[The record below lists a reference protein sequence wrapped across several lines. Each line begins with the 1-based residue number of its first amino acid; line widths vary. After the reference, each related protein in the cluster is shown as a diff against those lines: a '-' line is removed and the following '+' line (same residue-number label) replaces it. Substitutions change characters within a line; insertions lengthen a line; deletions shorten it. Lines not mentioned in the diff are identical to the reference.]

1 MPDVHCRLSP
11 SSSHRW
17 LTCTPSV
24 EMESHFP
31 NTTSEAAEQGT
42 AAHSM
47 GEAKIR
53 HRVFHEDITR
63 EPTSYDDEEME
74 ECSDFYCN
82 HVLQQIEEA
91 RQFCDAGTEPLVMIE
106 QRLSFEDIIPD
117 GFGTADCII
126 ATPKRLY
133 ITDYKHGKGV
143 LVRVSDELNPQLAIY
158 AYGAYSNLRFLYP
171 DVESVVMTI
180 VQPRLN
186 NLDSFEISVADLMEW
201 AENTV
206 KPKALMAAAGEGK
219 LVAGEH
225 CRFCR
230 AKAVC
235 RARADEALALARR
248 EFTVIDGSRET
259 SQGKVNDFY
268 FKSPALLSQQE
279 IEDVLPIL
287 NRIQDW
293 IDSVFTYVS
302 SEAINNGRS
311 WKGYKIVEG
320 RSKRKYVSEKMVE
333 DACREAGYSDIYEK
347 MLLPVTKLEKK
358 LTKAVFK
365 EILWDK
371 GLVVK
376 PKGKLAL
383 VPVTD
388 EREGIDVNELQ
399 NGTTSKPSAEDDFSP
414 IEK

>member
-53 HRVFHEDITR
+53 HKVFHEDMTR

-74 ECSDFYCN
+74 ECSDLYCN
-82 HVLQQIEEA
+82 YVIQQIEEA
-91 RQFCDAGTEPLVMIE
+91 KQFCKEPLVMIE
-106 QRLSFEDIIPD
+106 QRLSFADIIPD

-126 ATPKRLY
+126 ATPKKLY
-133 ITDYKHGKGV
+133 ITDYKHGRGV
-143 LVRVSDELNPQLAIY
+143 LVRVSDGLNPQLAIY
-158 AYGAYSNLRFLYP
+158 AYGAYSNLRFLFP

-180 VQPRLN
+180 VQPRLDN
-186 NLDSFEISVADLMEW
+186 IDSFEISIKELTEW

-206 KPKALMAAAGEGK
+206 KPRARMASKGEGE
-219 LVAGEH
+219 LVVGEH

-230 AKAVC
+230 AKANC
-235 RARADEALALARR
+235 RARADEALALARKD
-248 EFTVIDGSRET
+248 FTVINGWRET
-259 SQGKVNDFY
+259 SQGKVAEY
-268 FKSPALLSQQE
+268 QFKSPALLSQQE
-279 IEDVLPIL
+279 IEDVLPVL

-302 SEAINNGRS
+302 SEAINHGRH
-311 WKGYKIVEG
+311 WEGYKVVEG
-320 RSKRKYVSEKMVE
+320 RSVRKYISDKMVE
-333 DACREAGYSDIYEK
+333 DACKQAGYTDIYEK
-347 MLLPVTKLEKK
+347 AILPIKKLEKK
-358 LTKAVFK
+358 LSKEVFK
-365 EILWDK
+365 QLLVDK
-371 GLVVK
+371 GLVIK
-376 PKGKLAL
+376 PKGKLTL
-383 VPVTD
+383 VPD
-388 EREGIDVNELQ
+388 SDKREEIDVSAYQ
-399 NGTTSKPSAEDDFSP
+399 NGTTEKPSAADDFSP
-414 IEK
+414 IGK

>member
-17 LTCTPSV
+17 LICTPSV

-53 HRVFHEDITR
+53 HKVFHEDVTR

-74 ECSDFYCN
+74 ECSDLYCN
-82 HVLQQIEEA
+82 YVMQQIEEA
-91 RQFCDAGTEPLVMIE
+91 KQFCKEPLVMIE
-106 QRLSFEDIIPD
+106 QRLSFEDIIPG

-126 ATPKRLY
+126 ATPKKLY
-133 ITDYKHGKGV
+133 VTDYKHGRGV
-143 LVRVSDELNPQLAIY
+143 LVRVSDALNPQLGIY
-158 AYGAYSNLRFLYP
+158 AYGAYSNLKFLFP

-180 VQPRLN
+180 VQPRLEN
-186 NLDSFEISVADLMEW
+186 IDQFEISIEELIEW
-201 AENTV
+201 AQTTV
-206 KPKALMAAAGEGK
+206 KPKALIASRGEGE

-230 AKAVC
+230 AKANC
-235 RARADEALALARR
+235 RARADEALALARKD
-248 EFTVIDGSRET
+248 FTVVNGWRET
-259 SQGKVNDFY
+259 SQGRVADY
-268 FKSPALLSQQE
+268 QFKSPALLSQQE
-279 IEDVLPIL
+279 IEDVLPVL

-302 SEAINNGRS
+302 SEAINHGRR
-311 WKGYKIVEG
+311 WEGFKIVEG
-320 RSKRKYVSEKMVE
+320 RSVRKYVSEKMVE
-333 DACREAGYSDIYEK
+333 EACRQAGYTDIYEHT
-347 MLLPVTKLEKK
+347 LLPVTKLEKK
-358 LTKAVFK
+358 LSKEVFHQ
-365 EILWDK
+365 LLVDK
-371 GLVVK
+371 GLVIK

-383 VPVTD
+383 VPD
-388 EREGIDVNELQ
+388 SDKREEIDVNAYQ
-399 NGTTSKPSAEDDFSP
+399 NGTTPKPSAADDFSP
-414 IEK
+414 IGK